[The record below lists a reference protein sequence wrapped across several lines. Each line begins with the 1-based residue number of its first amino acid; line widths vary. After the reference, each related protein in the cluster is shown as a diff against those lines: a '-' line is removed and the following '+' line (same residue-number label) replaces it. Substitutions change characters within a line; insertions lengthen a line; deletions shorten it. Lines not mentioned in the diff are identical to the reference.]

1 MPNEHNRVGMAGMV
15 YHQNPGQNAT
25 SFPLRGSMKLASEE
39 EAFVRSPPK
48 PLGAS
53 WEPLNLGWLSA
64 CSMLCVRNLEKPGG
78 PVIEIGRDGMGWGLQ
93 IPPGMTTV
101 LYPRG
106 IPPALRCPDGEA
118 HYSLFAAPE

>member
-1 MPNEHNRVGMAGMV
+1 MPNEHNRVGTAGMV

-25 SFPLRGSMKLASEE
+25 SFPLRGTMKLTSGE

-53 WEPLNLGWLSA
+53 WEPLNLGWLER
-64 CSMLCVRNLEKPGG
+64 CSVLCIRNLGKPGG
-78 PVIEIGRDGMGWGLQ
+78 PSIEMQGGGGPLDLW
-93 IPPGMTTV
+93 IPAGMTTV
-101 LYPRG
+101 IYPRG
-106 IPPALRCPDGEA
+106 IVIALRCPDGEA